1 MGALIKITKIKHMR
15 KGIVLAG
22 GKGTRLGDL
31 TKAVSKQLLPIYDK
45 PMVYAPIS
53 SLVRAGIREI
63 LIISTPEDID
73 RYKTLLGN
81 GSQWGL
87 SFAYKVQEKPNGL
100 AKAFEIGE
108 AFIGEDDVCLALG
121 DNIFYGKNLSETLK
135 LAAKSSAPTIIGC
148 KVKNLSEF
156 GVAEVDKDNNVLS
169 IEEKPADP
177 KGEYAVVGLYFYP
190 NDVIEIAKNIRP
202 SERGEYEITS
212 VNKKYLNQNRLK
224 FIPLDDTVAWLDTGN
239 PANLY
244 LASKYAKRVAE
255 WTKEGVAD
263 VEKIAKAEGFLSCDK
278 KKNGEDKENISAE
291 TSPRKGLYAERWKRL
306 LSPTRIV
313 VEGEV
318 PSRRTGA
325 SHARYEN
332 RTDFERDYERVAFSA
347 PLRRLAGKTQ
357 VQAFPEIDFVHN
369 RLTHSLEVSA
379 VAESLARNICV
390 FLEERGDVTKR
401 KDVDAI
407 CWIAKTAG
415 MAHDLGN
422 PPYGHAGEY
431 AIQQW
436 AKLLEHKFD
445 SDNEVW
451 KDFEMFDGNAQTF
464 RMLASGQTRTSDS
477 YKLTAASLGA
487 VLKYPTSSR
496 NPIIKKGHAK
506 FNIFQTEVE
515 LFNLIWKEM
524 DLGQL
529 SDTARRHPLSYVAE
543 AADDICYRVLDFED
557 AVVAGIIDD
566 KMVIDIFRAG
576 LGMFVSA
583 EDCKAEP
590 IQKLRSRIIH
600 MLVTE
605 FTKCFIDNYDAIM
618 TFTLEKEDLRDAL
631 ADTSPAKRFLDEIS
645 RLYDTLFTERR
656 KVLKECGAYSQIPL
670 VLNSMYGLVF
680 DLFSNK
686 SKTLLPEYK
695 DVSSLGQHLITLA
708 WGRDFYEENR
718 ERDFSWWMHI
728 ILDYVVGM
736 TDSYIDTV
744 ARKLTGVNVLTIGQ
758 FSRKSLG

>member
-1 MGALIKITKIKHMR
+1 MR

-31 TKAVSKQLLPIYDK
+31 TKSVSKQLLPIYDK

-63 LIISTPEDID
+63 LIISTPEDIE
-73 RYKTLLGN
+73 RYQNLLGD
-81 GSQWGL
+81 GAKWGL
-87 SFAYKVQEKPNGL
+87 SFSYEVQDKPNGL

-108 AFIGEDDVCLALG
+108 TFIGEDDVCLALG

-135 LAAKSSAPTIIGC
+135 SAARSNDPTIIGC

-169 IEEKPADP
+169 IEEKPTDP
-177 KGEYAVVGLYFYP
+177 RGEYAVVGLYFYP
-190 NDVIEIAKNIRP
+190 NDVIKIAKNIRP
-202 SERGEYEITS
+202 SKRGEYEITS
-212 VNKKYLNQNRLK
+212 VNNEYLKQKRLK
-224 FIPLDDTVAWLDTGN
+224 FIALDDTVVWLDTGN

-244 LASKYAKRVAE
+244 LANKYAKRVVE
-255 WTKEGVAD
+255 WTKKGIAD
-263 VEKIAKAEGFLSCDK
+263 IEEIAKEAGFLCRDK
-278 KKNGEDKENISAE
+278 RTDCGDEENINVE
-291 TSPRKGLYAERWKRL
+291 TSVRAGLYAERWQKL
-306 LSPTRIV
+306 LSNARIG
-313 VEGEV
+313 VEGAD
-318 PSRRTGA
+318 PLRRTDA
-325 SHARYEN
+325 NHDQYEN
-332 RTDFERDYERVAFSA
+332 RTDFERDYERVVFSA

-390 FLEERGDVTKR
+390 FLQKRGDITR
-401 KDVDAI
+401 KDDIDAI

-436 AKLLEHKFD
+436 AKLLKHKLY
-445 SDNEVW
+445 SDNDVW

-464 RMLASGQTRTSDS
+464 RMLASGQTRTSDF

-487 VLKYPTSSR
+487 VLKYPRSSR
-496 NPIIKKGHAK
+496 NPIIKKRNAK

-529 SDTARRHPLSYVAE
+529 PNTARRHPLSYVAE

-557 AVVAGIIDD
+557 AVVAGIIDG

-590 IQKLRSRIIH
+590 IQKLRAKIIH

-605 FTKCFIDNYDAIM
+605 FTNCFVDNYDAIM
-618 TFTLEKEDLRDAL
+618 TSAFDKEDLRDAL
-631 ADTSPAKRFLDEIS
+631 VATSPAKRFLDEIS

-670 VLNSMYGLVF
+670 VLNSMYGLIF
-680 DLFSNK
+680 ELFSHR
-686 SKTLLPEYK
+686 SKTALPEYK
-695 DVSSLGQHLITLA
+695 DISSLGQHLITLA
-708 WGRDFYEENR
+708 WGRGFYEANR
-718 ERDFSWWMHI
+718 ERDFSWWMHM

-736 TDSYIDTV
+736 TDGYIDTV
-744 ARKLTGVNVLTIGQ
+744 ARKLTGVNVLTAGQ
-758 FSRKSLG
+758 FSNKSLYE

>member
-1 MGALIKITKIKHMR
+1 MR

-45 PMVYAPIS
+45 PMVYAPIA
-53 SLVRAGIREI
+53 SLVRAGIKEI
-63 LIISTPEDID
+63 LIISTPEDIE
-73 RYKTLLGN
+73 RYRNLLED
-81 GSQWGL
+81 GSKWGL
-87 SFAYKVQEKPNGL
+87 SFSYAVQEKPNGL

-108 AFIGEDDVCLALG
+108 NFIGTDDVCLALG

-135 LAAKSSAPTIIGC
+135 LAAKSNEPTIIGC

-169 IEEKPADP
+169 IEEKPANP

-190 NDVIEIAKNIRP
+190 NDVIKIAKNIRP

-212 VNKKYLNQNRLK
+212 VNEEYLKLKRLK
-224 FIPLDDTVAWLDTGN
+224 FIALDDTVAWLDTGN

-255 WTKEGVAD
+255 WTKEGIAD
-263 VEKIAKAEGFLSCDK
+263 IEKIVKAAGFLCCDK
-278 KKNGEDKENISAE
+278 KTNDIGAKASAE
-291 TSPRKGLYAERWKRL
+291 KGLYAGRWQRL
-306 LSPTRIV
+306 LSQSRIV
-313 VEGEV
+313 VNGE
-318 PSRRTGA
+318 PPLRRTGA
-325 SHARYEN
+325 NHAQYEN

-390 FLEERGDVTKR
+390 FLEERGDITK
-401 KDVDAI
+401 KEDVDAI

-436 AKLLEHKFD
+436 AKLLKHKLY
-445 SDNEVW
+445 SDNYVW

-487 VLKYPTSSR
+487 VLKYPRSSR
-496 NPIIKKGHAK
+496 NPITKKGHAK

-515 LFNLIWKEM
+515 LFNSIWKEM

-529 SDTARRHPLSYVAE
+529 PDTARRHPLSYVAE

-590 IQKLRSRIIH
+590 IQKLRSGIIH

-618 TFTLEKEDLRDAL
+618 TFTFEKEDLREAL

-680 DLFSNK
+680 DLFSRK
-686 SKTLLPEYK
+686 SKTILPEYK

-708 WGRDFYEENR
+708 WGRDFYEANR

-744 ARKLTGVNVLTIGQ
+744 ARKLTGINVLTIGQ
-758 FSRKSLG
+758 FSSKNLGE

>member
-1 MGALIKITKIKHMR
+1 MR

-31 TKAVSKQLLPIYDK
+31 TKSVSKQLLPIYDK
-45 PMVYAPIS
+45 PMVYAPIA

-63 LIISTPEDID
+63 LIITTPEDIE
-73 RYKTLLGN
+73 RYRNLLED
-81 GSQWGL
+81 GSKWGL
-87 SFAYKVQEKPNGL
+87 SFSYAVQEKPNGL

-108 AFIGEDDVCLALG
+108 GFIGADDICLALG

-135 LAAKSSAPTIIGC
+135 VAAKSSEPTIIGC

-169 IEEKPADP
+169 IEEKPTNP

-190 NDVIEIAKNIRP
+190 NDVIKIAKNIHP
-202 SERGEYEITS
+202 SKRGEYEITS
-212 VNKKYLNQNRLK
+212 VNNEYRKQKRLK
-224 FIPLDDTVAWLDTGN
+224 FIALDDTVAWLDTGN

-255 WTKEGVAD
+255 WTKEGIAD
-263 VEKIAKAEGFLSCDK
+263 IEKIAKAAGFLYS
-278 KKNGEDKENISAE
+278 DKETNGLRSND
-291 TSPRKGLYAERWKRL
+291 SVKKGCYAKNWQKL
-306 LSPTRIV
+306 LSNRRIV

-318 PSRRTGA
+318 PLRRTGTN
-325 SHARYEN
+325 HAQYEN

-390 FLEERGDVTKR
+390 FLEERGDITK
-401 KDVDAI
+401 KEDVDAI

-415 MAHDLGN
+415 IAHDLGN

-436 AKLLEHKFD
+436 AKLLKQKLH

-464 RMLASGQTRTSDS
+464 RMLASGQTRTADF

-487 VLKYPTSSR
+487 VLKYPKSSL
-496 NPIIKKGHAK
+496 NPMIKKGYAK

-515 LFNLIWKEM
+515 LFNLIWKEL

-529 SDTARRHPLSYVAE
+529 PDTARRHPLSYIAE

-557 AVVAGIIDD
+557 AVVAGIIDG

-576 LGMFVSA
+576 LGLFVSA

-590 IQKLRSRIIH
+590 IQKLRSQIIH

-618 TFTLEKEDLRDAL
+618 TFTFEKGDLRDAL
-631 ADTSPAKRFLDEIS
+631 ADASPAKRFLDEIS

-680 DLFSNK
+680 DLFA
-686 SKTLLPEYK
+686 SKGKTILPEYT

-708 WGRDFYEENR
+708 WGRDFYEANR

-744 ARKLTGVNVLTIGQ
+744 ARKLTGVNVLTSGQ
-758 FSRKSLG
+758 FSNKSLCE